1 MNDPDNENRLVDLRV
16 AVVLVDKMERTGKL
30 STATARFLKT
40 RLAEKYGVAKD
51 SIFAVNA

>member
-1 MNDPDNENRLVDLRV
+1 MSRPDNENRLVDLRIAV
-16 AVVLVDKMERTGKL
+16 ALVDKMERTGKL
-30 STATARFLKT
+30 STASGRFLKT